1 MLIISGMGKMK
12 TFAIKFIFSLKFL
25 KNVLQ
30 KNMSAWK
37 FAVNCKKVLKTL
49 SF

>member
-1 MLIISGMGKMK
+1 MGKMK

-37 FAVNCKKVLKTL
+37 FVVNCKK
-49 SF
+49 SFKNLEFLEHE